1 MLGDVAA
8 LAPEDSSMPRSA
20 LITPLTTELSDELSR
35 HWSQKILESDSQA
48 IRLDFERFAAQAVS
62 QGILL
67 EEAMASAGVAIN
79 SVLSS
84 RGEIGADSVHARL
97 CGVGL
102 GAIARVYLS
111 GKPESKEDNDASSM
125 TPLSRLSALHRINR
139 TATANLQLGEM
150 LETTVRVVA
159 ESTGNDSCAVFLYD
173 AATDTLALR
182 AAIGLEQS
190 AIGAVTIR
198 PGIGITGRAAAEG
211 QPIIAVD
218 AQEHPS
224 NFPIPGLGFERY
236 SSQASIPMMIRGA
249 NRLVGVLNILSSRKR
264 SWDEDDVAF
273 FQTVAGELAISIE
286 NARLYSYTDARLRRK
301 VNELGTLQRVS
312 RKIASSLDLG
322 DVLRSIVEAA
332 VELTQ
337 SEAAAIMRLPGPDEE
352 GPVIE
357 YRFGNMQPV
366 ADEIS
371 RADLI
376 TRVIE
381 TGTSHSAVMDYMDEG
396 QRRLFCVP
404 LQSARKRLGALCLR
418 LRDNVEMTEEQLG
431 LLQSFSDSAAIA
443 IENAQLYEDLR
454 GGLETTS
461 ALLQEMHHRVRN
473 NLQTVAA
480 LLSLQI
486 RQAESEKDADALRE
500 AAGRIQAIAAV
511 HDLLSDERRLS
522 GATIDQIARLVAEEA
537 HSTMIQ
543 PGKRVTFVIP
553 PSDVTV
559 PSRTA
564 TILALLINEL
574 VSNAVRHGFRDRD
587 SGEIA
592 IRTSR
597 ESGIA
602 TLEVENNGVR
612 VPDGFNP
619 TTSRGL
625 GMRIVHRLVT
635 SDLRGYFTI
644 TATENGTLARITFPV
659 DRVATIDRLQDRIGQ
674 S

>member
-1 MLGDVAA
+1 
-8 LAPEDSSMPRSA
+8 MPRSA
-20 LITPLTTELSDELSR
+20 LITPLTTELSAELSR
-35 HWSQKILESDSQA
+35 HWGEKFRESNADA
-48 IRLDFERFAAQAVS
+48 IKLDFERFASQAVS

-67 EEAMASAGVAIN
+67 EEAMAAAGIAIN
-79 SVLSS
+79 GVLSA
-84 RGEIGADSVHARL
+84 RGGLDVEPAHARL

-102 GAIARVYLS
+102 GAIARIYLT
-111 GKPESKEDNDASSM
+111 GTEESQGDDDVPTM
-125 TPLSRLSALHRINR
+125 TPLARLSALHRINR
-139 TATANLQLGEM
+139 TATANLQLVEM

-182 AAIGLEQS
+182 AAIGLDES

-211 QPIIAVD
+211 QPIIAID
-218 AQEHPS
+218 AKDHPS

-236 SSQASIPMMIRGA
+236 ASQASIPMLIRGA
-249 NRLVGVLNILSSRKR
+249 NRLVGVMNIMSSRR
-264 SWDEDDVAF
+264 RDWDEDDVAF

-312 RKIASSLDLG
+312 RKIASSLDLD

-337 SEAAAIMRLPGPDEE
+337 AEAASIMRLPGPDEK

-357 YRFGNMQPV
+357 YSVGKMQPV
-366 ADEIS
+366 ADEAS
-371 RADLI
+371 RNLMI
-376 TRVIE
+376 TKVINS
-381 TGTSHSAVMDYMDEG
+381 GTSLSSIMDYMDEG

-418 LRDNVEMTEEQLG
+418 LRDDVEMSEEQLG

-454 GGLETTS
+454 QGLDTTS

-543 PGKRVTFVIP
+543 PGTRVKFVIP

-574 VSNAVRHGFRDRD
+574 VSNAVRHGFRGRD
-587 SGEIA
+587 SGEIS

-597 ESGIA
+597 EGGIA
-602 TLEVENNGVR
+602 TLDVENNGVR
-612 VPDGFNP
+612 IPDGFNP

-635 SDLRGYFTI
+635 SDLRGYFSI
-644 TATENGTLARITFPV
+644 TATENGTVARITFPV
-659 DRVATIDRLQDRIGQ
+659 DRVATIDRLQDRIG
-674 S
+674 SA